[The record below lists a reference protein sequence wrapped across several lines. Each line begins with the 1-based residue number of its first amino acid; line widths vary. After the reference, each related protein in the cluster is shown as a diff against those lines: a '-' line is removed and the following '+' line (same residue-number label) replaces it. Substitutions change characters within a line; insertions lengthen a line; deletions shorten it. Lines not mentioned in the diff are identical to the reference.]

1 MDDLG
6 WERIASGGKIENI
19 SLSDLAEPYA
29 SKGSGTDC
37 IIGSSIGSDDLALSR
52 SNMSSEER
60 TIIEVLS
67 MTVFQTWTSCSRI
80 S

>member
-6 WERIASGGKIENI
+6 CERIANGGSIENI

-37 IIGSSIGSDDLALSR
+37 IIGSSIGSDLACRLDIVRVS
-52 SNMSSEER
+52 
-60 TIIEVLS
+60 
-67 MTVFQTWTSCSRI
+67 
-80 S
+80 